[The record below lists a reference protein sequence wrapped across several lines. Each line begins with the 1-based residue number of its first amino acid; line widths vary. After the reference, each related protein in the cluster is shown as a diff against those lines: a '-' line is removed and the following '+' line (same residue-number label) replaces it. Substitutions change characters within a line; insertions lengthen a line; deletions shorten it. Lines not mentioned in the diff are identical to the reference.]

1 MSRNNALMCFWI
13 PPPLPWPP
21 CPWRGGEKIL
31 EKVASS
37 HGKTLVVLSFN
48 ILALMAQNSNKGI
61 EILS

>member
-13 PPPLPWPP
+13 PPPRPP
-21 CPWRGGEKIL
+21 CPWHGGKKIL
-31 EKVASS
+31 EKMASS
-37 HGKTLVVLSFN
+37 HGENLVVLSFN